1 MNLKPKLGGLAI
13 LLLALVAGYLF
24 ISGSRPSAPE
34 PHPPPPANSAF
45 TLKVPAIGVF
55 TPVLKDVDG
64 YNESVYL
71 KLLEDGVAHFAGTGL
86 PGEGRR
92 IFIFGHSGFYKN
104 KPGNYK
110 EVFLEL
116 DDLKLGEVIEVN
128 QNGQNFRY
136 SVVENR
142 VVEADDFSVLED
154 RGYEVL
160 TLMTCWPPKTIAK
173 RRIVEAIPI

>member
-1 MNLKPKLGGLAI
+1 MRSKLPLVLAG
-13 LLLALVAGYLF
+13 LLAVLAVFLLAGRL
-24 ISGSRPSAPE
+24 PSSVKPE
-34 PHPPPPANSAF
+34 PHPPPPANSPF
-45 TLKVPAIGVF
+45 TLKAEAINVF
-55 TPVLKDVDG
+55 APVLKEVDG

-71 KLLEDGVAHFAGTGL
+71 KLLENGVAHFQGTGL

-104 KPGNYK
+104 QPGNYK

-116 DDLKLGEVIEVN
+116 DDLKLGEVIEVS
-128 QNGQNFRY
+128 QNGQDFRY

-160 TLMTCWPPKTIAK
+160 TLMTCWPPKTISK
-173 RRIVEAIPI
+173 RRIVEALPI